1 MAWPLCEVLG
11 AMPSGIFMPSACY
24 APKMNKYKDTLY
36 SQNQICVSARVVS
49 LFRNSLRLEY

>member
-1 MAWPLCEVLG
+1 VAWPLCEVLG

-49 LFRNSLRLEY
+49 LFPPS